1 MCGEAAG
8 DSIMFPILLSMG
20 LDEYSMSATSILRI
34 RNEMKKLSTE
44 ELASLADKATKESLT
59 NEDNIELVKNLMAD
73 K

>member
-1 MCGEAAG
+1 
-8 DSIMFPILLSMG
+8 MFPILLSMG

>member
-1 MCGEAAG
+1 
-8 DSIMFPILLSMG
+8 MFPILLSMG

-44 ELASLADKATKESLT
+44 ELADLADKAVNESLS
-59 NEDNIELVKNLMAD
+59 NEDNIELVKNLMAN